1 MSSKEI
7 SKSKYFIIMLT
18 WVISR
23 SNIVSERITRFLLR
37 SIKMCIIR
45 NQMDLPLS
53 HEKPSKSIF
62 YQHISHK
69 SWICSIWMLKY
80 SRRIW
85 KFVTWSF
92 SFERKCT
99 SSCFSVIMWF
109 MYTFL
114 LFVCLRL
121 YKHNWNMANFILIT
135 TYKSYLIIIK
145 RKLLLVYSNMQLRI
159 ASNLL
164 LHGLEA

>member
-1 MSSKEI
+1 MTSFSIRCLFKYLSVILDLGHFDLSSKEI

-18 WVISR
+18 WMISR

-45 NQMDLPLS
+45 NRMDLPLS
-53 HEKPSKSIF
+53 HEKPFKSIF

-69 SWICSIWMLKY
+69 SWICSIWMLKH

-109 MYTFL
+109 MYTIAEAFYL
-114 LFVCLRL
+114 CV
-121 YKHNWNMANFILIT
+121 YVYTNIIEIWQTSYWIILIKV
-135 TYKSYLIIIK
+135 TYL
-145 RKLLLVYSNMQLRI
+145 
-159 ASNLL
+159 
-164 LHGLEA
+164 

>member
-1 MSSKEI
+1 MGHFDLSSKKI
-7 SKSKYFIIMLT
+7 SKSNYFITIFT
-18 WVISR
+18 WILSR

-69 SWICSIWMLKY
+69 SWICSIWMLKH

-109 MYTFL
+109 MYTIAEAFY
-114 LFVCLRL
+114 LRL
-121 YKHNWNMANFILIT
+121 YKHNWNMVNFILIT
-135 TYKSYLIIIK
+135 AYKSYLLK
-145 RKLLLVYSNMQLRI
+145 TGTP
-159 ASNLL
+159 ASL
-164 LHGLEA
+164 